1 MFNKE
6 SLKMSLSSSA
16 SSSYLVSTP
25 AHTIFIDWDKKLHV
39 LKEEIKNTSKILKIF
54 KKTIIESALKPE
66 KKELFHQAIIKLSQK
81 KIRLE
86 TTVYTL
92 EKLLKKFLPLKKN

>member
-1 MFNKE
+1 
-6 SLKMSLSSSA
+6 MSLSSSS

-25 AHTIFIDWDKKLHV
+25 AHTIFIDWDKKLRT
-39 LKEEIKNTSKILKIF
+39 LKEEIKNTSKIIKIF
-54 KKTIIESALKPE
+54 KKTIIESTLKPE

-86 TTVYTL
+86 STL
-92 EKLLKKFLPLKKN
+92 WEIEKMLKKLNHQ